1 MNMMASAAEMRRA
14 RWPLGNIRAME
25 RARLIRVNLKWE

>member
-1 MNMMASAAEMRRA
+1 MNMMASAPEIRRA

-25 RARLIRVNLKWE
+25 RAMLTRVNL